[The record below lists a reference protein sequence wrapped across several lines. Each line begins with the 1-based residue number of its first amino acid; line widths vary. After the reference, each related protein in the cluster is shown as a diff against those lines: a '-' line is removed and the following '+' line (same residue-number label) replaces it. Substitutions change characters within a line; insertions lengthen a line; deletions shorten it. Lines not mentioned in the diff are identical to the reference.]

1 MKKQGRTGIK
11 MAAAAVLAGFI
22 TMNMASGTAAAEK
35 KNQYAFSYQEQQLE
49 VGMTVDA
56 AKKVLGREKDVKALS
71 NCADDGGRDKAYL
84 YEELE
89 LVKTK
94 EGKKEIV
101 KEITLKT
108 GAVSTAE
115 GVKVG
120 DLPDAVKKA
129 YPDAKAEAGLY
140 TAVLGETQIVID
152 CGFKDDKV
160 VSITYMAAEKK

>member
-1 MKKQGRTGIK
+1 MLFR
-11 MAAAAVLAGFI
+11 
-22 TMNMASGTAAAEK
+22 S
-35 KNQYAFSYQEQQLE
+35 
-49 VGMTVDA
+49 
-56 AKKVLGREKDVKALS
+56 GREKDVKALS

-89 LVKTK
+89 LVTTK
-94 EGKKEIV
+94 DGKKEIV

-129 YPDAKAEAGLY
+129 YPDAW
-140 TAVLGETQIVID
+140 I
-152 CGFKDDKV
+152 
-160 VSITYMAAEKK
+160 